1 MGSDQDTRSR
11 GDSGRRGILGFHI
24 GGEITMSATL
34 ALSLAAL
41 TLGSCFACYR
51 LGQQNILFRMRQH
64 DERRRE
70 RENRWREFDDLD

>member
-1 MGSDQDTRSR
+1 
-11 GDSGRRGILGFHI
+11 
-24 GGEITMSATL
+24 MSATL